1 MKKFIYIFIC
11 LIGGLQ
17 ITGYVFNLNAL
28 RGLGAALASSPL
40 PIVFTQVKG
49 VETFASD
56 FFISFETEKDGLKE
70 MQITPEI
77 YSKFSGPYNRRNV
90 YGAAISYG
98 PVLPDKLR
106 DAVLQFGFCKKILI
120 KEFNLPA
127 NSKNFSVRIK
137 TKTKGENDEWVF
149 KIICED

>member
-1 MKKFIYIFIC
+1 MKKFLYVLICLVGSLQIIGYIFN
-11 LIGGLQ
+11 
-17 ITGYVFNLNAL
+17 VKAV

-56 FFISFETEKDGLKE
+56 FFISFETENDRLKE
-70 MQITPEI
+70 LQITPEI

-98 PVLPDKLR
+98 PILPDKLR
-106 DAVLQFGFCKKILI
+106 DAVLQYAFCKKILI

-127 NSKNFSVRIK
+127 DAKNFSVRIK
-137 TKTKGENDEWVF
+137 TKTRGKNNEWRY
-149 KIICED
+149 KINCED